1 MDNASYVNISR
12 QSGLMKELNAIANNI
27 ANANTIGYKQEGA
40 VFSEYV
46 AAIGSAGSADAA
58 RHSLSMGRLAGHASN
73 FTDGEMRS
81 TGGSLDLAIQ
91 GEGFF
96 LVDVDGQTRLT
107 RAGHFMT
114 DAAGTLINPDG
125 NPVLDA
131 GEGQIQIPLE
141 ADEIIIAPDGSI
153 SAGGIEL
160 GRLGIVTADQTQ
172 LSRAGGNNWISEGG
186 FEPMETGRVLQGYLE
201 DSNVEPVSEIAR
213 MIEVQRH
220 YDAGQKLL
228 EMEDERVKQTITTI
242 RQVS

>member
-1 MDNASYVNISR
+1 MGNASYVNISR
-12 QSGLMKELNAIANNI
+12 QSGLMKELNTIANNI
-27 ANANTIGYKQEGA
+27 ANANTIGYKKEGA
-40 VFSEYV
+40 VFSEYI
-46 AAIGSAGSADAA
+46 AAIGSPGQADTA
-58 RHSLSMGRLAGHASN
+58 RHSLSMGRLAAHASN

-96 LVDVDGQTRLT
+96 LVDVGGETQLT

-114 DAAGTLINPDG
+114 DAAGLLVNPDG
-125 NPVLDA
+125 NPILDA

-141 ADEIIIAPDGSI
+141 ADEIIIAADGSI

-160 GRLGIVTADQTQ
+160 GRLGIVTANEAD
-172 LSRAGGNNWISEGG
+172 LSRAGGNNWISAGG
-186 FEPMETGRVLQGYLE
+186 FEPSETGRVLQGYLE

-228 EMEDERVKQTITTI
+228 EMEDERVKETITTI